1 MGASGWPG
9 PSWRGGSGSR
19 AFILSRV
26 CATTI
31 GVSSFQMARSA
42 LCFLRPWDRVSLDG
56 AGGGPSLVRTCCCPR
71 LSCLSQLLWDGQGR
85 PADEVPQILAQL
97 LEQTAVVS
105 SPSDLLALLGTMTY
119 LAKVVADTSV
129 QLNRSALEVR
139 PLSHSRCQLGREGW
153 ELFTLGHNGPSDI
166 NVGCQV
172 TGLFR
177 V

>member
-1 MGASGWPG
+1 M
-9 PSWRGGSGSR
+9 
-19 AFILSRV
+19 
-26 CATTI
+26 
-31 GVSSFQMARSA
+31 
-42 LCFLRPWDRVSLDG
+42 
-56 AGGGPSLVRTCCCPR
+56 
-71 LSCLSQLLWDGQGR
+71 
-85 PADEVPQILAQL
+85 PQILAQL

-105 SPSDLLALLGTMTY
+105 LPSDLLALLGTMTF

-153 ELFTLGHNGPSDI
+153 ELFALGHYGPSDI

-172 TGLFR
+172 TSLFR